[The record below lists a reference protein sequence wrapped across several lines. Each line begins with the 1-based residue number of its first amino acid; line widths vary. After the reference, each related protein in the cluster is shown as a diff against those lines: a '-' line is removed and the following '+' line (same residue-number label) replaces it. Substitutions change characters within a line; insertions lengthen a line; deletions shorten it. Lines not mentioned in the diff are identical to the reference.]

1 MKRILI
7 SGVIVPNDYVW
18 FYRDWLG
25 MDCTCPADVQAV
37 LDVANGEPLV
47 VRINSPGGEIASGSD
62 IYDLLHRYSGQLSIE
77 VTGQA
82 CSAAS
87 VIAMA
92 GHCEMASTALMMVHC
107 VSMEAQGNHNRME
120 QAAEV
125 LRTADQALC
134 TAYMNKANMTQEQ
147 ALDMMEQETWLT
159 AARALELGLIDGI
172 LGEQASTVP
181 MTASLF
187 RLPSE
192 EQMANARRV
201 MAKNPVPPEDENNK
215 RAAAK
220 ARLRMMRLKGAKRHD
235 I

>member
-1 MKRILI
+1 
-7 SGVIVPNDYVW
+7 
-18 FYRDWLG
+18 

-37 LDVANGEPLV
+37 ANEAGGEPLV

-62 IYDLLHRYSGQLSIE
+62 IYDMLHRYPGDVRIE

-107 VSMEAQGNHNRME
+107 VSMEVQGNHTRME
-120 QAAEV
+120 QSAEV
-125 LRTADQALC
+125 LRTADHALC
-134 TAYMNKANMTQEQ
+134 TAYSNKSGMTQAE
-147 ALDMMEQETWLT
+147 ALDMMERETWLT
-159 AARALELGLIDGI
+159 AEKALELGLIDGI
-172 LGEQASTVP
+172 LGEQTNSAP

-187 RLPSE
+187 QLPSE
-192 EQMANARRV
+192 EQLAAARCAL
-201 MAKNPVPPEDENNK
+201 AKRSLSPEEEINNK

-220 ARLRMMRLKGAKRHD
+220 ARLRMMCLKGAKRHEF
-235 I
+235 